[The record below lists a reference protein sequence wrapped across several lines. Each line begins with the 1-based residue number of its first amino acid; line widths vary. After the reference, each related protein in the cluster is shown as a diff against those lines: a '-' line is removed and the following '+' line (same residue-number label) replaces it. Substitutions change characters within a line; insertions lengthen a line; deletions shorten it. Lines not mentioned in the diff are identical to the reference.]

1 MQFLNQPPKLELVPG
16 SAQPKPNVR
25 KTSTSTY
32 GGMRGEEEQAP
43 PISDLRLEDHV
54 ALRESAVGPSRHFAA
69 PNNNVAIG
77 VTTDVDRHGY

>member
-1 MQFLNQPPKLELVPG
+1 
-16 SAQPKPNVR
+16 
-25 KTSTSTY
+25 
-32 GGMRGEEEQAP
+32 MRGEEEQAP